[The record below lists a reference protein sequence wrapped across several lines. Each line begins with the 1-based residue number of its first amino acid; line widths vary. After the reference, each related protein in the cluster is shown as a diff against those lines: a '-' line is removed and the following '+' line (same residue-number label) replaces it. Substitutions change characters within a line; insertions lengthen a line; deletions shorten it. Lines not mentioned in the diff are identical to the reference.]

1 MLNISKLLV
10 ESMKH
15 RFENREA
22 VIVILKELKVK
33 ESILA
38 KEKLEPKSAE
48 LQYKWLREMQN
59 QRENNIAIYQAEK
72 QKELLQ
78 KEKNELQAINQF
90 IPLALNYLNPL
101 RIEEEITAE
110 IMSNMTKTCGLRDIM
125 AYFKTKYPLIDKNL
139 VSKIAK
145 RCFDSK

>member
-15 RFENREA
+15 KFPNRDA
-22 VIVILKELKVK
+22 VIVILKELKGK
-33 ESILA
+33 ESILV
-38 KEKLEPKSAE
+38 KEKLETKSAE
-48 LQYKWLREMQN
+48 LQYKWLREMQK
-59 QRENNIAIYQAEK
+59 QRENNIATYQAEK
-72 QKELLQ
+72 QIELLQ

-90 IPLALNYLNPL
+90 IPLVLNFLNPI

-110 IMSNMTKTCGLRDIM
+110 IMSNMSKFSGLRDIV
-125 AYFKTKYPLIDKNL
+125 AYFKTKYPVIDKNL

-145 RCFDSK
+145 RYLEK

>member
-22 VIVILKELKVK
+22 VIVILKELKSK
-33 ESILA
+33 ESILV

-145 RCFDSK
+145 RCLEK

>member
-15 RFENREA
+15 KFPNRDA
-22 VIVILKELKVK
+22 VIVILKELKGK
-33 ESILA
+33 ESILS
-38 KEKLEPKSAE
+38 KEKLETKSAE
-48 LQYKWLREMQN
+48 LQYKWLREMQK
-59 QRENNIAIYQAEK
+59 QRENNVAIYQAEK
-72 QKELLQ
+72 QMELLQ

-90 IPLALNYLNPL
+90 IPLVLNFLNPN

-110 IMSNMTKTCGLRDIM
+110 ISSNIAKSSGLRDIV
-125 AYFKTKYPLIDKNL
+125 AYFKTKYPLLDKNL

-145 RCFDSK
+145 HYLESK

>member
-15 RFENREA
+15 KFPNRDA
-22 VIVILKELKVK
+22 VIVILKELKGK
-33 ESILA
+33 ESILS

-48 LQYKWLREMQN
+48 LQYKWLREMQK
-59 QRENNIAIYQAEK
+59 QRENNIATYQAEK
-72 QKELLQ
+72 QIELLQ

-90 IPLALNYLNPL
+90 IPLVLNFLNPI

-110 IMSNMTKTCGLRDIM
+110 IMSNMSKFSGLRDIM
-125 AYFKTKYPLIDKNL
+125 TYFKTKYPVMDKNL

-145 RCFDSK
+145 RYLEK

>member
-15 RFENREA
+15 KFPNRDA
-22 VIVILKELKVK
+22 VIVILKELKGK
-33 ESILA
+33 ESILV

-48 LQYKWLREMQN
+48 LQYKWLREMQK
-59 QRENNIAIYQAEK
+59 QRENNIATYQAEK
-72 QKELLQ
+72 QIELLQ
-78 KEKNELQAINQF
+78 KEKNELQTINQF
-90 IPLALNYLNPL
+90 IPLVLNFLNPI

-110 IMSNMTKTCGLRDIM
+110 IMSNMSKFSGLRDIV

-145 RCFDSK
+145 RYLEK

>member
-15 RFENREA
+15 KFPNRDA
-22 VIVILKELKVK
+22 VIVILKELKNK

-38 KEKLEPKSAE
+38 KEKTEAKSAE
-48 LQYKWLREMQN
+48 LQYKWLREMQK
-59 QRENNIAIYQAEK
+59 QRENNIATYQAENK
-72 QKELLQ
+72 TELVQ

-90 IPLALNYLNPL
+90 IPLVLNFLNPI

-110 IMSNMTKTCGLRDIM
+110 IMSNMPKSSGLRDIM
-125 AYFKTKYPLIDKNL
+125 TYFKSKYPVMDKNL

-145 RCFDSK
+145 RYLEK

>member
-22 VIVILKELKVK
+22 VIVILKELKGK

-101 RIEEEITAE
+101 RIEEEITTE

-145 RCFDSK
+145 KVLQK

>member
-15 RFENREA
+15 KFPNRDA
-22 VIVILKELKVK
+22 VIVILKELKGK

-38 KEKLEPKSAE
+38 KEKLETKSAE
-48 LQYKWLREMQN
+48 LQYKWLREMQK

-72 QKELLQ
+72 QMELLQ

-90 IPLALNYLNPL
+90 IPLVLNFLNPN

-110 IMSNMTKTCGLRDIM
+110 ITSNMSKSSGLRDIV
-125 AYFKTKYPLIDKNL
+125 AYFKTKDPILDKNL

-145 RCFDSK
+145 RYLDSK

>member
-15 RFENREA
+15 KFPNRDA
-22 VIVILKELKVK
+22 VIVILKELKGK
-33 ESILA
+33 ESILV
-38 KEKLEPKSAE
+38 KEKLETKSAE

-72 QKELLQ
+72 QMELLQ

-90 IPLALNYLNPL
+90 IPLVLNFLNPI

-110 IMSNMTKTCGLRDIM
+110 IMSNMSKTSGLRDIV
-125 AYFKTKYPLIDKNL
+125 AYFKAKYPVMDKNL

-145 RCFDSK
+145 RCLDSK